1 MSCTQGHA
9 LQSLGLTY
17 IVPRRAL
24 QRNGVQR
31 DSLRSGKEVHEGRAG
46 EGSARAI
53 PRRVVVGEEEEEQ
66 AFEPSPQE
74 QHDHHVSGEILEPI
88 GDHSQIVQSLQ
99 HISGHIFGH

>member
-31 DSLRSGKEVHEGRAG
+31 DSLRSGKEVHEG
-46 EGSARAI
+46 SARAI
-53 PRRVVVGEEEEEQ
+53 PRRVVVGEEKEEQ
-66 AFEPSPQE
+66 AFEHSPQE